1 MPDDESTIFA
11 LACLERFALGDRAL
25 LAETL
30 ATLDKEELRSVLT
43 KLLALVDLRSKV
55 GLDLDGTAEWARWLR
70 SRGITV

>member
-11 LACLERFALGDRAL
+11 LAAVERFAAGDRAL

-30 ATLDKEELRSVLT
+30 ATLDRGELVSVVT